1 MGEMAMSDNIPPYLK
16 KAILEGGAALGAALK
31 IARRRRA
38 LRQEDMAQKVGVT
51 PRTIIRLEKGDTK
64 VNLATLLACLSVYG
78 LLSQLT
84 DSVAP
89 SKDLKGEEKERI
101 RLPERVRKKNQVRE
115 GYDLS
120 KL

>member
-1 MGEMAMSDNIPPYLK
+1 MNDKKPPFLK
-16 KAILEGGAALGAALK
+16 KTIQEGCDALASSLK
-31 IARRRRA
+31 TARKRRG
-38 LRQEDMAQKVGVT
+38 LTQEDMARKVGVT

-84 DSVAP
+84 ESIAP
-89 SKDLKGEEKERI
+89 SKDLKGAEKERL
-101 RLPERVRKKNQVRE
+101 RLPERVRKKKRASDD
-115 GYDLS
+115 YDLS